1 MTSIAE
7 LDHTNSTEMNLGDAV
22 FKANARQIL
31 SDWATRPPF
40 YVFNNGPPQVIVG
53 RYADVYEVFQ
63 DAERFASQMPREP
76 GFEQFDK
83 FMGGEVITQL
93 DGERHSRLRRLLMPA
108 FAPTRIAQLETHIS
122 QIIDGMLDDIENG
135 GREFDGVTNYAAR
148 LVVGA
153 LLTAMLDLNA
163 DQTRIL
169 MAFQEATPA
178 MTTTKP
184 GEPYPPHVHAAYKD
198 MAELI
203 QQIVDNRRAHPRS
216 DFITDL
222 VNARDKADKL
232 TDKELF
238 DQVLGILAALATT
251 PRTGAGALFMLFT
264 HDDQR
269 KRLIAD
275 PSRVPDAVEEC
286 LRIAGNG
293 YFTFPRI
300 ATRDTQVGGTPILK
314 GMVVRPSPQ
323 AANLDPLAYVDPLKF
338 DIDRKPQRIMTFGSG
353 PHQCIGNVLGRKTL
367 VLAVRQLLARF
378 PNARLA
384 DPDFTPEYA
393 GSVGELKMKSL
404 PMLTH

>member
-1 MTSIAE
+1 MTKLAE
-7 LDHTNSTEMNLGDAV
+7 LDQSNSTEMNLGDAT
-22 FKANARQIL
+22 FKANARSIL
-31 SDWATRPPF
+31 SGWATRPPF

-108 FAPTRIAQLETHIS
+108 FAPSRVAQLESHIS
-122 QIIDGMLDDIENG
+122 QIIDGMLDGIENG

-163 DQTRIL
+163 NQTRIL
-169 MAFQEATPA
+169 LAFQEATPA

-198 MAELI
+198 MANLI

-251 PRTGAGALFMLFT
+251 PRTGAGALFTLFT
-264 HDDQR
+264 HDEQR

-378 PNARLA
+378 PDARLA
-384 DPDFTPEYA
+384 DPGFAPEYG

>member
-1 MTSIAE
+1 MHTIAD
-7 LDHTNSTEMNLGDAV
+7 LDHSNSTSMDLGGAE
-22 FKANARQIL
+22 FKANARRIL
-31 SDWATRPPF
+31 ADWARRPPF
-40 YVFNNGPPQVIVG
+40 YVFNNGPPQVIAG
-53 RYADVYEVFQ
+53 RYKDVYEVFQ
-63 DAERFASQMPREP
+63 DAERFASKLPREP

-108 FAPTRIAQLETHIS
+108 FAPTRIAQLEGHITE
-122 QIIDGMLDDIENG
+122 IINGMLDDIERG
-135 GREFDGVTNYAAR
+135 GLQFDGVRDYAAR

-153 LLTAMLDLNA
+153 LLTAMLNLNA
-163 DQTRIL
+163 DQTGIL
-169 MAFQEATPA
+169 LAFQEATPA

-184 GEPYPPHVHAAYKD
+184 GQPYPPHVHAAYKN

-203 QQIVDNRRAHPRS
+203 QQIVDDRRARPRS
-216 DFITDL
+216 DFISDL
-222 VNARDKADKL
+222 VSARDHGDRL

-251 PRTGAGALFMLFT
+251 PRTGAGALFTLFT
-264 HDDQR
+264 HDEQR
-269 KRLIAD
+269 KRLIDD
-275 PSRVPDAVEEC
+275 PARIPDAVEEC

-300 ATRDTQVGGTPILK
+300 ATRDTEVGGTKILK

-323 AANLDPLAYVDPLKF
+323 AANLDPLVYADPLKF
-338 DIDRKPQRIMTFGSG
+338 DIDRKPLRIMTFGSG

-367 VLAVRQLLARF
+367 ILAVRQLLARF
-378 PNARLA
+378 PDARLA
-384 DPDFTPEYA
+384 DPGFVPEYG